1 MRDGSKKIRLLRK
14 MGSVKL
20 TKLRDELITLAW
32 ELSERNQTIGDRQIG
47 LTLMEIDK
55 SLVEIERA
63 LTHLNSIWLVD
74 RNVAKIQ
81 AENLHNY
88 KY

>member
-1 MRDGSKKIRLLRK
+1 MTPSSKKIRALRK
-14 MGSVKL
+14 IGSTKL

-32 ELSERNQTIGDRQIG
+32 ELSERNQSIGDRQIG

-55 SLVEIERA
+55 SLVEIEKA
-63 LTHLNSIWLVD
+63 LTQLNSIWLVD
-74 RNVAKIQ
+74 RSIAKIQ
-81 AENLHNY
+81 AESLHNY